1 MKRYGMR
8 AGWLLVLLLLGG
20 WDLFKSPNPD
30 VERGN
35 QAFRDGKYDEA
46 LGASGL
52 INNYQ
57 IVSWIE
63 DTR

>member
-1 MKRYGMR
+1 MTGVTN
-8 AGWLLVLLLLGG
+8 LH
-20 WDLFKSPNPD
+20 
-30 VERGN
+30 
-35 QAFRDGKYDEA
+35 YDEA